1 MYLFFWNVRIFFFWH
16 YLPSPIKVFPSNSTE
31 ILKVGIW
38 TGPSWPTTL
47 YSMPGFSSF
56 KAKHGLF
63 MGWNAGLVL
72 PGDFFLFDLL
82 LPGLWSSGKC
92 GFLSAPPPFF
102 SGPLDLK
109 SIDSYERKE
118 SFWIILTIKL
128 ITHSY
133 VARHVLIF
141 HLYRFEPAYWNYKDF
156 QMETIQEKSI

>member
-1 MYLFFWNVRIFFFWH
+1 MCIFFWNVRIIIFFWH

-102 SGPLDLK
+102 SGPSDLK
-109 SIDSYERKE
+109 SIDSYEKKKE
-118 SFWIILTIKL
+118 SKIFLDNIDNKTDNSLLWSPVCLDFSSLPFWACILEL
-128 ITHSY
+128 
-133 VARHVLIF
+133 
-141 HLYRFEPAYWNYKDF
+141 
-156 QMETIQEKSI
+156 

>member
-1 MYLFFWNVRIFFFWH
+1 MCESLFFFWH

-109 SIDSYERKE
+109 SIDSYGKKKE
-118 SFWIILTIKL
+118 SKIFLDNIDNKTDNSLLWSPACLDFSSLPFWACILEL
-128 ITHSY
+128 
-133 VARHVLIF
+133 
-141 HLYRFEPAYWNYKDF
+141 
-156 QMETIQEKSI
+156 